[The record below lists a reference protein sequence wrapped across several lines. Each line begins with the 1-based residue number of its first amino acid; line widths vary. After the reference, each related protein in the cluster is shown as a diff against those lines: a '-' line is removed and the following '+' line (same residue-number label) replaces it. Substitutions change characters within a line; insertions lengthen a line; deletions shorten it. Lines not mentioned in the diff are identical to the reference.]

1 MQTDK
6 EYLFDILDA
15 ARLALKYINNKT
27 KEEFLQ
33 DVQCQDAVIRRIE
46 IIGEA
51 ARKVSKETK
60 SAILLPWGDMVSM
73 RNFMIHDYD
82 DIDLT
87 IVWETVLR
95 DLPQLINTLEKVLE
109 TGE

>member
-15 ARLALKYINNKT
+15 AMLVLKYINNKT

-51 ARKVSKETK
+51 ARKVSKEAK
-60 SAILLPWGDMVSM
+60 SALLLPWGDMVSM

-82 DIDLT
+82 DIDFT
-87 IVWETVLR
+87 IVWETVSR

>member
-15 ARLALKYINNKT
+15 ARLVLKYINNKT

-51 ARKVSKETK
+51 ARQFQRTHNS
-60 SAILLPWGDMVSM
+60 
-73 RNFMIHDYD
+73 
-82 DIDLT
+82 
-87 IVWETVLR
+87 
-95 DLPQLINTLEKVLE
+95 LESRVRFQDGLAF
-109 TGE
+109 TNRRTDSISSCVISRP